1 MLKVKICGLRRI
13 EDIKIVNELLP
24 DYIGF
29 VFTPSSRQVTVQ
41 EAKALKNLLRPE
53 IKAVGVFVNTSVEE
67 IVSLVNDKV
76 IDLVQLHGY
85 EDVFYCQTLREKIK
99 VPIIKAIPLKDEQT
113 LENLAVFACDYFL
126 FDTYVAGKY
135 GGSGQVGNISLLEGK
150 KIPKP
155 YFLAGGLTAQN
166 VSEALAHVE
175 AFAVDV
181 SGGVEVDGYKDRD
194 KIADFLQAV
203 RVGSKYYG

>member
-1 MLKVKICGLRRI
+1 MPKVKICGLRRV

-29 VFTPSSRQVTVQ
+29 VFAPSSRQVTVQ

-53 IKAVGVFVNTSVEE
+53 IKAVGVFVNASVEE
-67 IVSLVNDKV
+67 IVSLVNDEV
-76 IDLVQLHGY
+76 IDLVQLHGD
-85 EDVFYCQTLREKIK
+85 EDTFYCQALREKIK
-99 VPIIKAIPLKDEQT
+99 GPIIKVIPLKNEQA
-113 LENLAVFACDYFL
+113 LENLDAYACDYFL

-135 GGSGQVGNISLLEGK
+135 GGSGQLGKLSLLQGRK
-150 KIPKP
+150 FSKP
-155 YFLAGGLTAQN
+155 YFLAGGLTSQN
-166 VSEALAHVE
+166 VSEALAQVE